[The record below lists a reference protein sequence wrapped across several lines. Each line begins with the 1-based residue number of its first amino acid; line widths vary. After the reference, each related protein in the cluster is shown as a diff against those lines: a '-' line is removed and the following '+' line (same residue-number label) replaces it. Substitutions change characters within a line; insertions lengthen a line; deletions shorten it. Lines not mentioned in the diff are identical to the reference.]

1 MLTFPSI
8 AAAFP
13 PHLQAFQK
21 NMLREYL
28 QYKIL
33 AAMFSSELGAKFSF
47 LGGTALCLVHKNTRF
62 SEDLD
67 FDNIGVS
74 AGEFETLGGYLQA
87 EMQKE
92 GFETEIRSVYKGA
105 FRLYIRF
112 PKVLYEAGL
121 SPLIE
126 EKVLIQIDTVPHNYM
141 YEPEVVILNK
151 FDVFASIRATPKP
164 ILLAQKYYAACNRKR
179 AKGRDFF
186 DIVFLHGLGVT
197 PDYGYLTKN
206 IGVTSSEELRKYVEN
221 YIKELDFETLAKDV
235 EPFLFN
241 SKDKQRVSLFPQ
253 FFKQALL

>member
-1 MLTFPSI
+1 MLTFPNI

-33 AAMFSSELGAKFSF
+33 AALFSSDKGNKFSF
-47 LGGTALCLVHKNTRF
+47 LGGTALCLLHGNTRF

-67 FDNIGVS
+67 FDNVGVS
-74 AGEFETLGGYLQA
+74 VEEFEQLGEHLRE

-112 PKVLYEAGL
+112 PKVLYDAGL
-121 SPLIE
+121 SPLME
-126 EKVLIQIDTVPHNYM
+126 EKILIQIDTVPHNYA
-141 YEPEVVILNK
+141 YEPEVMILNK
-151 FDVFASIRATPKP
+151 FDVFTSVKTTPKN

-197 PDYGYLTKN
+197 PDYGYLQKN
-206 IGVTSSEELRKYVEN
+206 IGVANAAELRGYVEK
-221 YIKELDFETLAKDV
+221 YMADLDFEILAKDV
-235 EPFLFN
+235 EPFLF
-241 SKDKQRVSLFPQ
+241 SPKDKQKVSMFPL
-253 FFKQALL
+253 FFKNAVL